1 MTSLNFDALVVGGG
15 IIGRCTLYHLQ
26 RLGLG
31 RVGLVEQFGLEH
43 DRGSSHSHSRIT
55 RSAYVN
61 ADYVRLMQV
70 AHTQEWP
77 RLEAEAGQP
86 LILPTDG
93 CFFGAAGSKIEA
105 YARAVADTG
114 VDCELLDV
122 GDARTRFPMFRF
134 PTAAAVL
141 HDHTAGVIAAS
152 RTMASLLQLTTRA
165 GATLLTDTRVLDL
178 DVTTSPI
185 RLTAQQGE
193 ERLELRA
200 DRVVICPGP
209 WATQL
214 LPFLR
219 SRLQVI
225 RQTVGYFVLSGAA
238 ADFEVGRW
246 PVWGNLGA
254 PDGEIFYGLPAFG
267 REGIKIAR
275 HVIAGTDDT
284 PDQGADEVDPAET
297 DRLRQFIEREFVPPV
312 KRLVGAEH
320 CYYTNTKTE
329 DYIVDLHP
337 DTERVAIGA
346 GFSGHGFKL
355 APVCGRVLAELV
367 TDGRSSIAEFE
378 AMRRT
383 FSIDG
388 PPSSPGGA

>member
-15 IIGRCTLYHLQ
+15 IIGRCALYHLQ
-26 RLGLG
+26 RLGLE
-31 RVGLVEQFGLEH
+31 RVGLVEQFGVEH
-43 DRGSSHSHSRIT
+43 NRGSSHSHSRIT

-61 ADYVRLMQV
+61 AGYVRLMQV

-77 RLEAEAGQP
+77 RIEAEAGQT

-93 CFFGAAGSKIEA
+93 CFFGATGSKIEK
-105 YARAVADTG
+105 YAQAVIDTG
-114 VDCELLDV
+114 VDCEVLDV
-122 GDARTRFPMFRF
+122 KNAQARFPMFRF
-134 PTAAAVL
+134 PTAAGAI
-141 HDHTAGVIAAS
+141 HDRTAGVIAAS
-152 RTMASLLQLTTRA
+152 RTMTALLQLVTKS

-178 DVTTSPI
+178 DVTTDPI

-193 ERLELRA
+193 ERLALHA

-214 LPFLR
+214 LPFLQP
-219 SRLQVI
+219 RLQVI

-238 ADFEVGRW
+238 ADFEIGRW

-254 PDGEIFYGLPAFG
+254 PHGEIFYGLPAFG

-275 HVIAGTDDT
+275 HVISGTVDT
-284 PDQGADEVDPAET
+284 PDQGADEIEPAEI
-297 DRLRQFIEREFVPPV
+297 DKLRQFLESEFVPPV
-312 KRLVGAEH
+312 ERLVGAEH

-337 DTERVAIGA
+337 DTERVAVGA

-355 APVCGRVLAELV
+355 APLCGRVLAELV
-367 TDGRSSIAEFE
+367 TEGRSSIAEFE

-383 FSIDG
+383 FSIAG
-388 PPSSPGGA
+388 P